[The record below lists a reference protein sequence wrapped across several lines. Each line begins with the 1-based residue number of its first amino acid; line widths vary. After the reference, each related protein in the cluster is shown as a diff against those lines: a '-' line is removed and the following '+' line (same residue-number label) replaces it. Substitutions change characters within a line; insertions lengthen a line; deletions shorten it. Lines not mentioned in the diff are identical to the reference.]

1 MLCLNA
7 SDGEYGERREGP
19 HACESFNTHYRI
31 MIGFGG
37 GREDW
42 AKPDIVR
49 AQLLSFFDLAGI
61 MRGESDVFLPSEEL
75 PGFEVRQV

>member
-1 MLCLNA
+1 MLRLNA
-7 SDGEYGERREGP
+7 SDGEHGERGERP
-19 HACESFNTHYRI
+19 HACESFDAHHRI

-37 GREDW
+37 GREDR

-49 AQLLSFFDLAGI
+49 ALLLSLFHLAGV

-75 PGFEVRQV
+75 SGFEVRQV